1 MQIILLVLRSKCDS
15 DTKDSNKELSQ
26 INLNE
31 SAENIFEF
39 VIDITDTLFIL
50 TRNNSLYKEN
60 MGNIISKMVVISEP
74 KNINLSYMSEILGGI
89 GIDKLN
95 IFSINKYLDI
105 KLDIHTTNKGC
116 ELKYIEINSDEFV
129 KFLNHEN
136 GDFLDYNKN
145 SLYIVRGGDF
155 IDVKNI
161 FAIVNN
167 CRANIGRGGSQ
178 KAHILSPLDLRL
190 SSYLMAMFNFD
201 YKLINNL
208 NTFNYISKDRYLS

>member
-1 MQIILLVLRSKCDS
+1 
-15 DTKDSNKELSQ
+15 
-26 INLNE
+26 
-31 SAENIFEF
+31 
-39 VIDITDTLFIL
+39 
-50 TRNNSLYKEN
+50 
-60 MGNIISKMVVISEP
+60 
-74 KNINLSYMSEILGGI
+74 MSEILGGI

-95 IFSINKYLDI
+95 IFSINNYLDI
-105 KLDIHTTNKGC
+105 KPIDIHTTNKGC
-116 ELKYIEINSDEFV
+116 ELKYIEINSDEFI

-136 GDFLDYNKN
+136 GDFLRYNKN

-161 FAIVNN
+161 FARVNN

-208 NTFNYISKDRYLS
+208 NTFNYISKDRYLSWKDNFYFKPILKKTATNINFKPIRNFNIPFYSNDLGQYHLECTDAKCKIN